1 MAGHL
6 YSGNRQLSY
15 DQLELS
21 SPLYHCLTLFI
32 TNTEANM
39 KLQDLTLQ
47 HKDGMSFIQLPNGDV
62 IELTICNTGKALYV
76 DHRES
81 LGADSL
87 GALSVEL

>member
-1 MAGHL
+1 
-6 YSGNRQLSY
+6 
-15 DQLELS
+15 
-21 SPLYHCLTLFI
+21 
-32 TNTEANM
+32 M

-81 LGADSL
+81 LGTDSL
-87 GALSVEL
+87 GALSVDL